1 MSEVDIDSSTTSSF
15 DPDETALETSMML
28 LSPTMVQRP
37 ISPEI
42 SKKVTKDAD
51 NYTHHEIGGGENYL
65 ESQCD
70 DDPDET
76 ILEGVEEANIR
87 KSGLER
93 SILSTPLKTSNIFRT
108 EESPT
113 LKTKKHSMTVENN
126 HVRFMEKDHFTDE
139 SHKFDSVTEGGNDH
153 DDKFKHHYN
162 TVKSVIAKHRHLV
175 QLPPLDSNDNVDKR
189 IHVLYLY
196 IKESGIQRTIDKLGL
211 NESLLNR
218 SCSQKDY
225 SSNSTSSKGA
235 LKPSI
240 DTVTDYS
247 KNLVVNVETSSGADS
262 SVEIGRCNNDQNKLN
277 LFQSTSF
284 QSPIFNHDDDQ
295 VNKISKKRQASTSGK
310 KGTDLH
316 RKRLDDERIFHPI
329 HEESSRIDCQMD
341 GSHFVQSFRSIDGH
355 SDLIS
360 SPLQSE
366 KNHSSFLNSA
376 LFSPISHQESLPVCQ
391 DDSFSSS
398 LSLQTQMSQHYC
410 QLETKCVEGQIK
422 FKLGQKNCDEYPKT
436 INSYNESPPRNKNK
450 TFSNGSSESC
460 GTNKTQQKSK
470 SSDFDKNTSQ
480 VFCTSYNAPSED
492 SSRDKNIEY
501 SIGEESDEASSYVSY
516 LKDSYSIES
525 VNSMELDH
533 RGKIGQIEHRNSY
546 KEEKMLQYNVTLKG
560 NSCIQYNPLKV
571 YRPPKWAKIYEN
583 KRNCKLKQSRKEH
596 NQRNQDVQLVD
607 QNARPLPTLTMIQSP
622 FKEFGSRH
630 SERLNVVLDWLM
642 QRERCSSNEE
652 EESSLSGKAIILSLN
667 QRQITCLVLQLIL
680 VNSGHPNDDVPYKN
694 RKFLGNSGGTL
705 IVVKAKDEICG
716 WECELREKTAFS
728 VFNHAALS
736 SSERRSANIKSKASS
751 FDVVLTT
758 YDALKSKEVTVSVD
772 VNGRV
777 TKQTEHDGGWLAS
790 RTKNQSDEE
799 DKVRSAVLSRLH
811 LLCWQRIVFIDDLGR
826 KSYLTKPG
834 TSRAEVACSLTGR
847 SKTICFVKSSDQH
860 FFFEDKVKES
870 RRQLIPLA
878 KMFDVP
884 TNRTADDIVG
894 KIMLDYRDVREEEN
908 DGEEQLSECTSRF
921 SYCSIGLSD

>member
-28 LSPTMVQRP
+28 LSPIMVQCP

-42 SKKVTKDAD
+42 SKNVTKDAD
-51 NYTHHEIGGGENYL
+51 NHTHHEIGGEHNYL

-76 ILEGVEEANIR
+76 ILEGVEEANIC

-93 SILSTPLKTSNIFRT
+93 SILSTPLNHSNIFRS
-108 EESPT
+108 EDSPSQ
-113 LKTKKHSMTVENN
+113 KTNTTSMTVENN
-126 HVRFMEKDHFTDE
+126 HDRFMEKDHFTDE
-139 SHKFDSVTEGGNDH
+139 SHQFDSFTEGGNDH

-162 TVKSVIAKHRHLV
+162 TMKSFIATHRHLV

-189 IHVLYLY
+189 IHDLYLY
-196 IKESGIQRTIDKLGL
+196 IKESGIQRTLDKLGL
-211 NESLLNR
+211 NESLLKR

-225 SSNSTSSKGA
+225 SCNSTSSKGG

-240 DTVTDYS
+240 DTVADYS
-247 KNLVVNVETSSGADS
+247 KNVVVNVETSSGVDS

-284 QSPIFNHDDDQ
+284 QSPIFNHDENQ
-295 VNKISKKRQASTSGK
+295 ENKISKKRQASTSGK

-316 RKRLDDERIFHPI
+316 RKRLDDEHMFHPI
-329 HEESSRIDCQMD
+329 HEESSRTDCQMD

-360 SPLQSE
+360 SPLQFE

-398 LSLQTQMSQHYC
+398 LSLQTQMSQHC

-422 FKLGQKNCDEYPKT
+422 FKLGQKDCDEYPKT
-436 INSYNESPPRNKNK
+436 SNSYNVSLPRNKNK
-450 TFSNGSSESC
+450 TFSNGSLDSC
-460 GTNKTQQKSK
+460 GTNNTQQKSK
-470 SSDFDKNTSQ
+470 SSDFDKNMSQ
-480 VFCTSYNAPSED
+480 VFCASYDAPSAG

-501 SIGEESDEASSYVSY
+501 SIGEESDEVSSYVSH

-533 RGKIGQIEHRNSY
+533 RGKIGQLQHCNSH
-546 KEEKMLQYNVTLKG
+546 KEERMLRYNVTLKG
-560 NSCIQYNPLKV
+560 NSFIQYNPLKV

-583 KRNCKLKQSRKEH
+583 KRNYKIKQSREEH
-596 NQRNQDVQLVD
+596 IQRNHDVQLVD
-607 QNARPLPTLTMIQSP
+607 ENARPLPTLTMIQSP
-622 FKEFGSRH
+622 FKEFGSRD
-630 SERLNVVLDWLM
+630 SERLNVVLEWLM

-652 EESSLSGKAIILSLN
+652 KESSLSGKAIILSLN

-680 VNSGHPNDDVPYKN
+680 VNSGHPNDNAPYKT

-736 SSERRSANIKSKASS
+736 SSERRSANTTSKASS

-772 VNGRV
+772 VNGRA
-777 TKQTEHDGGWLAS
+777 TKQTEHDGGWLVS
-790 RTKNQSDEE
+790 RTNQSDEE
-799 DKVRSAVLSRLH
+799 DKVRSAILSRLH

-847 SKTICFVKSSDQH
+847 SK
-860 FFFEDKVKES
+860 
-870 RRQLIPLA
+870 
-878 KMFDVP
+878 
-884 TNRTADDIVG
+884 
-894 KIMLDYRDVREEEN
+894 
-908 DGEEQLSECTSRF
+908 
-921 SYCSIGLSD
+921 